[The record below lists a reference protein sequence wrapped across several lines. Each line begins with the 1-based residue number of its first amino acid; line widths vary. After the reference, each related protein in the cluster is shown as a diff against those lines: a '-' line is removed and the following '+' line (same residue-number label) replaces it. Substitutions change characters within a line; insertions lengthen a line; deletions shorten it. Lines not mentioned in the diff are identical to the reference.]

1 MFKPFINPVL
11 NAGIVSVLFFCGASI
26 AGKDDFSQE
35 IKIASSN
42 QSVDGIAK
50 KSNFWGA
57 VVIQQ
62 GSLIV
67 KADEVEVDASQ
78 GDGKQIFI
86 AKGKPAEY
94 SQQQE
99 DGSIV
104 TAKANRIEYRLD
116 SRSLSLDGNAQI
128 QQNNS
133 SVKGE
138 SIIFNMELEQILA
151 QGENNEDG
159 RVVTIF
165 QPEKKENNDEKTLNK
180 QEKQP

>member
-1 MFKPFINPVL
+1 MFKLFINPLRNTALVC
-11 NAGIVSVLFFCGASI
+11 ALFFCGASF
-26 AGKDDFSQE
+26 AGKGDFSQE

-62 GSLIV
+62 GSLTV

-78 GDGKQIFI
+78 GNGKQIFI
-86 AKGKPAEY
+86 AKGQPAEY

-104 TAKANRIEYRLD
+104 TAKANRIEYHLD
-116 SRSLSLDGNAQI
+116 SRSLSLDGNAEI
-128 QQNNS
+128 EQNNS

-151 QGENNEDG
+151 QSENNETG
-159 RVVTIF
+159 RVITIF
-165 QPEKKENNDEKTLNK
+165 QPEKKEKKPPNK

>member
-1 MFKPFINPVL
+1 MFKPFTNLFLKP
-11 NAGIVSVLFFCGASI
+11 GIVSLLLISGTSI
-26 AGKDDFSQE
+26 AGKDDFDQE

-50 KSNFWGA
+50 KSNFWGS

-62 GSLIV
+62 GSLTV
-67 KADEVEVDASQ
+67 SADEVEVDASQ
-78 GDGKQIFI
+78 GNGKQIFI

-104 TAKANRIEYRLD
+104 TAKASRIEYRLD
-116 SRSLSLDGNAQI
+116 SRSLSLDGEAEI

-138 SIIFNMELEQILA
+138 SILFNMELEQILA
-151 QGENNEDG
+151 QGENSEGG

-165 QPEKKENNDEKTLNK
+165 QPEKKENNDEKVQDK
-180 QEKQP
+180 PVKQP

>member
-1 MFKPFINPVL
+1 MFKPFINPFL
-11 NAGIVSVLFFCGASI
+11 SIGIGSALFFCGASF

-42 QSVDGIAK
+42 QTVDGIAK

-62 GSLIV
+62 GSLTV

-78 GDGKQIFI
+78 GNGKQIFI

-116 SRSLSLDGNAQI
+116 SRSLSLDGNAEI

-151 QGENNEDG
+151 QGENNETG

-165 QPEKKENNDEKTLNK
+165 QPEEKDKNEEKTLNE
-180 QEKQP
+180 QDEKP

>member
-1 MFKPFINPVL
+1 MFKPFFIRASFL
-11 NAGIVSVLFFCGASI
+11 SSLILLLFSATCF

-50 KSNFWGA
+50 KSIFWGS

-62 GSLIV
+62 GTLTV
-67 KADEVEVDASQ
+67 KADEVELDASL
-78 GDGKQIFI
+78 GDGKEIFI
-86 AKGKPAEY
+86 AKGNPAEY

-104 TAKANRIEYRLD
+104 IAKAKRIEYRRD
-116 SRSLSLDGNAQI
+116 TRSLSLDHSAEI

-138 SIIFNMELEQILA
+138 SIIFNMQLEQILA
-151 QGENNEDG
+151 QGEDNKSG
-159 RVVTIF
+159 RVITIF
-165 QPEKKENNDEKTLNK
+165 QPEKKKTSDNAK
-180 QEKQP
+180 PKEKQP

>member
-1 MFKPFINPVL
+1 MLKLFINHFL
-11 NAGIVSVLFFCGASI
+11 KAGIVSVMLFSGTSI
-26 AGKDDFSQE
+26 AGKDDFNQE

-62 GSLIV
+62 GSLRV

-104 TAKANRIEYRLD
+104 TARANRIEYRLD
-116 SRSLSLDGNAQI
+116 SRSLSLDGSAEI

-151 QGENNEDG
+151 QGENNEEG

-165 QPEKKENNDEKTLNK
+165 QPEKKKNNDQKNLNK

>member
-1 MFKPFINPVL
+1 MILLLLSAPSF
-11 NAGIVSVLFFCGASI
+11 

-50 KSNFWGA
+50 KSIFWGA

-62 GSLIV
+62 GTLTV
-67 KADEVEVDASQ
+67 KADEVELDASQ
-78 GDGKQIFI
+78 GDGKEIFI
-86 AKGKPAEY
+86 AKGNPAEY

-104 TAKANRIEYRLD
+104 KAKAKRIEYRRET
-116 SRSLSLDGNAQI
+116 RSLSLDHSAEI
-128 QQNNS
+128 EQNNS

-138 SIIFNMELEQILA
+138 SIIFNMQLEQILA
-151 QGENNEDG
+151 QGEDNESG
-159 RVVTIF
+159 RVITIF
-165 QPEKKENNDEKTLNK
+165 QPEKKKNTDNAKK
-180 QEKQP
+180 PKEKQP